1 MNKFQKKSNIS
12 KDILKKIKLYIPAQN
27 ATSLT
32 NLNATLGQAGLNA
45 FEFSKE
51 FNKSSDFYLLD
62 VVLNI
67 EIKIFID
74 KTYEIIIKSPTTSFI
89 LVEQC
94 LLYNNILEYNENTLF
109 INNIGLKEIYKI
121 AYFLKKNLF
130 ITLTIH
136 SIFCS
141 LLGTIK
147 SMNLKIIN
155 DLNIKK

>member
-27 ATSLT
+27 ATSLN
-32 NLNATLGQAGLNA
+32 NLNATLGQSGLNA

-51 FNKSSDFYLLD
+51 FNKLSEVYLLD

-74 KTYEIIIKSPTTSFI
+74 KTYEIVIKSPTISFI
-89 LVEQC
+89 LVEEC
-94 LLYNNILEYNENTLF
+94 LFYNNILEYNDNTLF
-109 INNIGLKEIYKI
+109 INNIGLKQIYKI
-121 AYFLKKNLF
+121 AYFLKKILF
-130 ITLTIH
+130 INLSIN

-155 DLNIKK
+155 DLNIKN